1 MVVEERMGIRSSPVL
16 RRASVWTRPITGV
29 DLVGRCSCNSP
40 TATPD
45 GQITRAVD
53 VLCRCT
59 PERKRDTL
67 ELQLQHLAFLRCPF
81 RGSRDPNS
89 QLLLRNYWCEVQCTN
104 YVTYSS
110 SFELIGTLESLGA
123 MLHVVPTNYSM
134 DFLFGRSVAGVCI
147 VLLNIR
153 IHVCRSEGEEHSVN
167 NTT

>member
-1 MVVEERMGIRSSPVL
+1 MKREWEYGVVPYSVEPPCGLGQS
-16 RRASVWTRPITGV
+16 RASILSGGALAIPRPP
-29 DLVGRCSCNSP
+29 L
-40 TATPD
+40 PD

-53 VLCRCT
+53 LLCRCT

-89 QLLLRNYWCEVQCTN
+89 QLPLRNYWCEVQCTN

-134 DFLFGRSVAGVCI
+134 DFLFGKSVAGVCI